1 MSIWSFVI
9 VFGALFVIS
18 FLIEKRRIRNAIYL
32 FLFICSLVIGLL
44 TLKGTTPVF
53 GMYLSAIVILSV
65 PLLMIVA
72 TALFT

>member
-1 MSIWSFVI
+1 MGIWGFVI

-32 FLFICSLVIGLL
+32 FLFICTLVIGLM

-53 GMYLSAIVILSV
+53 GM
-65 PLLMIVA
+65 
-72 TALFT
+72 